1 MDEKSAVIKVI
12 GIGTAGGTI
21 LENIMKDQIAGIDY
35 IAANT
40 EPKVLNLSS
49 ANTKILLSQDIK
61 ENLGTS
67 SVDSESLQETITE
80 IKASIGGAAIVFLI
94 AGFGGDTGTNAT
106 QVFAQ
111 VARSLGIYTV
121 AIVTHPFS
129 HESLYRKTVA
139 KAGLINLHNLVDS
152 VLVMPNDQI
161 CNPVG
166 RGILDSFKAGDA
178 IISAA
183 LLSSIRNEPGKLR
196 LTSRL

>member
-1 MDEKSAVIKVI
+1 MEKSAAIKVI

-21 LENIMKDQIAGIDY
+21 LENIMQDQIDGIDY

-49 ANTKILLSQDIK
+49 VPTKLLLGLDIK
-61 ENLGTS
+61 EESGTS
-67 SVDSESLQETITE
+67 SFACESLQETIKE
-80 IKASIGGAAIVFLI
+80 LKATMDGAAIVFLI

-106 QVFAQ
+106 QLFAL

-121 AIVTHPFS
+121 AIVTLPFS

-139 KAGLINLHNLVDS
+139 KAGIINLHNLVDS
-152 VLVMPNDQI
+152 VLIMRNDQI
-161 CNPVG
+161 CNPAG

-178 IISAA
+178 IISGA
-183 LLSSIRNEPGKLR
+183 LQSSIREVSGKLQ
-196 LTSRL
+196 